1 MGQKTDKKGNGME
14 AIKEVQQSDIVVIEG
29 VRAYEKDG
37 VAYINLEDAARGLG
51 FVTVTV
57 KNGVE
62 YTNIRWSRIEEYLSE
77 FGFLP
82 QVAEKKNIFIP
93 ENIFYR
99 LAMKAKND
107 VAERFQAL
115 VADEIIPSIRKRG
128 MYATPQTAERML
140 NDPDFAIQ
148 LFKEIKKER
157 EEKIKAQNALALA
170 APKVQVYDTLAAI
183 DKTFTLSDT
192 CKEINCGMGS
202 HTFVKQLVADGFL
215 YRTGNGRNKGE
226 LRPIQKWVDAGL
238 FIIREGYDSMTL
250 HPFVQVRVTFKGRE
264 YLFKKYGKERV
275 L

>member
-1 MGQKTDKKGNGME
+1 MMGQKTDKKGNGME
-14 AIKEVQQSDIVVIEG
+14 AKELIQINYDANDNPTVLGRDLHDVLKIKTAYKDWFPRMCEYGFEEGQDFCSFLSESTGGRPATDHQLTIDMAKQICMIQRSEEGRRYREYFLEIEKKWNSPEA
-29 VRAYEKDG
+29 VMARALQM
-37 VAYINLEDAARGLG
+37 ANRQIDAL
-51 FVTVTV
+51 
-57 KNGVE
+57 KND
-62 YTNIRWSRIEEYLSE
+62 NAALIEEN
-77 FGFLP
+77 
-82 QVAEKKNIFIP
+82 EKK
-93 ENIFYR
+93 EQR
-99 LAMKAKND
+99 
-107 VAERFQAL
+107 
-115 VADEIIPSIRKRG
+115 
-128 MYATPQTAERML
+128 
-140 NDPDFAIQ
+140 
-148 LFKEIKKER
+148 
-157 EEKIKAQNALALA
+157 LALA

-202 HTFVKQLVADGFL
+202 HTFVKQLVTDGFL

>member
-1 MGQKTDKKGNGME
+1 MMGQKTDKKGKCME

-51 FVTVTV
+51 FTQT
-57 KNGVE
+57 KNGAE
-62 YTNIRWSRIEEYLSE
+62 YIRWDRVEEYLKQIGNSPLV
-77 FGFLP
+77 G
-82 QVAEKKNIFIP
+82 KDDFIP

-202 HTFVKQLVADGFL
+202 HTFVKQLVAEGFL

>member
-1 MGQKTDKKGNGME
+1 MDKKGKGME

-51 FVTVTV
+51 FSRTEV
-57 KNGVE
+57 KNGASYE
-62 YTNIRWSRIEEYLSE
+62 TIRWQRVFDYLEE
-77 FGFLP
+77 FGF
-82 QVAEKKNIFIP
+82 AHKWAKDDYIP

-264 YLFKKYGKERV
+264 YMFKKYGKERV